1 MSSGHGS
8 GWTGGVS
15 ASVSCA
21 DVPESPTT
29 VPSGTA
35 PGCHVTVAD
44 ASLVATA
51 PAWPGCAVD
60 ESGVGGG
67 TGAAAMAV
75 VGAAVADCEPTVLVA
90 VTTTS
95 IVAPMSPGVRR
106 YAVPV
111 APVIAVQTPVA
122 SQRCH

>member
-60 ESGVGGG
+60 EAGGG

-111 APVIAVQTPVA
+111 AP
-122 SQRCH
+122 